1 VISLLSFAIVVFEI
15 TVDDVGRP
23 SISCAVVRQLI
34 QELRETESRAKE
46 MNDQRFAQLEGER
59 LARLP
64 KGLPWYEV
72 PAGMSAAEAMVAAGG
87 DDGRPRTVPTAG
99 EWRERRQRGFLL
111 SPGDLPAPN
120 TEDPHRSFSGGGLLA
135 CQRHG
140 EITAAIS
147 AKVPTTVF
155 TTVRRTVRSVSR
167 TVFSVRRRMAS
178 ASRSYPRRL
187 SANNRILCRQSLG
200 RAKKEE
206 PRKRNP
212 GLFFYAVTA
221 STG

>member
-1 VISLLSFAIVVFEI
+1 MISLLSFAIVVFEI

-99 EWRERRQRGFLL
+99 EWMF
-111 SPGDLPAPN
+111 GDYEVAGSI
-120 TEDPHRSFSGGGLLA
+120 TDA
-135 CQRHG
+135 AG
-140 EITAAIS
+140 E
-147 AKVPTTVF
+147 
-155 TTVRRTVRSVSR
+155 
-167 TVFSVRRRMAS
+167 
-178 ASRSYPRRL
+178 
-187 SANNRILCRQSLG
+187 
-200 RAKKEE
+200 
-206 PRKRNP
+206 
-212 GLFFYAVTA
+212 
-221 STG
+221 

>member
-99 EWRERRQRGFLL
+99 EWMF
-111 SPGDLPAPN
+111 
-120 TEDPHRSFSGGGLLA
+120 
-135 CQRHG
+135 
-140 EITAAIS
+140 
-147 AKVPTTVF
+147 
-155 TTVRRTVRSVSR
+155 
-167 TVFSVRRRMAS
+167 
-178 ASRSYPRRL
+178 RRL
-187 SANNRILCRQSLG
+187 
-200 RAKKEE
+200 
-206 PRKRNP
+206 
-212 GLFFYAVTA
+212 
-221 STG
+221 

>member
-1 VISLLSFAIVVFEI
+1 MISLLSFAIVVFEI

-120 TEDPHRSFSGGGLLA
+120 TEGPTIPSPVGAFWLVS
-135 CQRHG
+135 
-140 EITAAIS
+140 AA
-147 AKVPTTVF
+147 A
-155 TTVRRTVRSVSR
+155 R
-167 TVFSVRRRMAS
+167 
-178 ASRSYPRRL
+178 
-187 SANNRILCRQSLG
+187 
-200 RAKKEE
+200 
-206 PRKRNP
+206 
-212 GLFFYAVTA
+212 
-221 STG
+221 